1 MTLPATRAT
10 VRWTAANVLV
20 LTAVV
25 ALAAAIRAV
34 LLPTEGFRFDL
45 DVFARWAHEVAV
57 GPVDRVYGGDINLPP
72 VMVYVWATLAAWQ
85 PALQTA
91 IDASDATVRVFLKA
105 PASLADLGLAL
116 AVVWSLRDR
125 PRWAIAGCVSIGLH
139 PALID
144 DSAWWGQLDS
154 LYVLPAFIAFLLAR
168 AGRPIPAAVALGIS
182 LMTKPQALPFIVPFA
197 AFALR
202 RLGTRQLLL
211 CAGTFVAT
219 VAVLW
224 SPFLLANG
232 PANYLRTVADLQ
244 NGSLASL
251 TINAWNVWWLVG
263 LALPPGF
270 MSDAT
275 PLLGPLNAR
284 EIGLGLAALGQVAVF
299 LAVWHVPSPR
309 RLALG
314 LACATLVS
322 FSLLTTMHERYSF
335 AALIFLV
342 PLLPDRRILAT
353 WVVLSLAIT
362 ANMLL
367 MVPLWS
373 PIMIPLWI
381 VGPVSA
387 LGSALILAMTLA
399 CLWLLIHDGPRLAA
413 TSPALASP
421 DPLLETAPRGERAL
435 HAVVPEAC
443 VLVRLDSPG
452 AEPRRGPLQRW

>member
-1 MTLPATRAT
+1 VSLPHGRAT
-10 VRWTAANVLV
+10 VRWTPAHFLV
-20 LTAVV
+20 LAAVV
-25 ALAAAIRAV
+25 ALASAIRAV
-34 LLPTEGFRFDL
+34 LLPTEGFRPDL
-45 DVFARWAHEVAV
+45 DVFARWAHEITI
-57 GPVDRVYGGDINLPP
+57 GPIDRVYGGDLNLPP
-72 VMVYVWATLAAWQ
+72 VMVYIWAALATLQ
-85 PALQTA
+85 PAFQTA
-91 IDASDATVRVFLKA
+91 IDASDATIRVFLKA
-105 PASLADLGLAL
+105 PASLADLGLTL

-125 PRWAIAGCVSIGLH
+125 PRWAIAGGVAVGLH

-144 DSAWWGQLDS
+144 DSAWWGQIDS

-211 CAGTFVAT
+211 CAGTLAGT
-219 VAVLW
+219 VCLLW
-224 SPFLLANG
+224 SPFLFANG
-232 PANYLRTVADLQ
+232 PMSYLGAVARLQ
-244 NGSLASL
+244 NGSFASL
-251 TINAWNVWWLVG
+251 SIGAWNLWWLVG
-263 LALPPGF
+263 QTLPPSIV
-270 MSDAT
+270 SDVT

-284 EIGLGLAALGQVAVF
+284 EIGLCLAALGEIAVF

-353 WVVLSLAIT
+353 WAVLSVAIT

-367 MVPLWS
+367 IMPPWSPTSSPLWS
-373 PIMIPLWI
+373 
-381 VGPVSA
+381 VGWVSL
-387 LGSALILAMTLA
+387 LGSVLILEMTVI
-399 CLWLLIHDGPRLAA
+399 CLWLLTHDGPLAV
-413 TSPALASP
+413 TSPELAP
-421 DPLLETAPRGERAL
+421 
-435 HAVVPEAC
+435 
-443 VLVRLDSPG
+443 PG
-452 AEPRRGPLQRW
+452 QLSRTRPYTTDGS